1 MTLAQRW
8 SDHVMPTP
16 TFNQQTDT
24 LPTLDQ
30 CTDAD
35 WGQELPSSLQQT
47 YMFGV
52 HATTFCV
59 FKRNINIRG
68 ASILIMHVHVTNLYI
83 INDIKQR

>member
-1 MTLAQRW
+1 MTLVQRW

-35 WGQELPSSLQQT
+35 WVLNA
-47 YMFGV
+47 GV
-52 HATTFCV
+52 LAIGFIDFHESTDSEAEPKTKGHVTPQD
-59 FKRNINIRG
+59 RNIG
-68 ASILIMHVHVTNLYI
+68 HF
-83 INDIKQR
+83 